1 MKLLLRRVAL
11 RDTYTIGHLYIDGRY
26 FCDTVEDKVRDLNKN
41 GKFDNGEVKIKTLT
55 AIPYGSYRVTMGVQS
70 PKFSNYQKYPY
81 ARKYNGYMPRLL
93 NVDSFEGILIHP
105 GSSAASSAGCLIV
118 GRNTIVGRVT
128 DSVATWEKLM
138 DNHLLP
144 AKKRGEVIT
153 IEIV

>member
-55 AIPYGSYRVTMGVQS
+55 AIPYGTFKITFVKS
-70 PKFSNYQKYPY
+70 PKFSNYTKYPY
-81 ARKYNGYMPRLL
+81 TRKYNGVMPWVR
-93 NVDSFEGILIHP
+93 NVPHFEGILIHP

-144 AKKRGEVIT
+144 AKNRGEAIT